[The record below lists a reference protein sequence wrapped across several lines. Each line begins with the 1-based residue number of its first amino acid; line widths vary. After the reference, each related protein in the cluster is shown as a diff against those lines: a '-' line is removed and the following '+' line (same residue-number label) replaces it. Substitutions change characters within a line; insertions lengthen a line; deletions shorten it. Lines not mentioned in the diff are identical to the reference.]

1 MVSADSAFVGA
12 EVDVVTGS
20 GPTRA
25 TIVNRPFYDPQK
37 KLAAA

>member
-12 EVDVVTGS
+12 EVEVVTGC
-20 GPTRA
+20 GPARA
-25 TIVNRPFYDPQK
+25 MIVDRPFYDPHK